1 MAQKALIAR
10 AAKGL
15 LDILAL
21 LMRGVGALCAAFGSL
36 VLFVWRN
43 EGDSSDSSADL
54 TESEKAIRDLDPGL
68 EEGGFYRYKQY

>member
-21 LMRGVGALCAAFGSL
+21 LMRGVGALCAAFGSVL
-36 VLFVWRN
+36 VFLVANAETDADDSDTGYGYGDNGRTISNEEREARN
-43 EGDSSDSSADL
+43 SGWSSW
-54 TESEKAIRDLDPGL
+54 
-68 EEGGFYRYKQY
+68 